1 MSKKYDEYINKDLNK
16 MNNNY
21 PTEIMHMI
29 PEIDSKLEREIR
41 DRAIIALVEMS
52 ISEGMDLTY
61 GDICLII
68 DNDPSEKEYENMKT
82 EITPRTK

>member
-21 PTEIMHMI
+21 PTEIMPMI

-82 EITPRTK
+82 EITPKTK

>member
-21 PTEIMHMI
+21 TTEIMPMI

-41 DRAIIALVEMS
+41 DRAIIALVKMS